1 LVGGSKVDK
10 INVKRTYNVSTQ
22 KGGKMQRKIFK
33 TGNSLVVSLPK
44 DAIEEMKLSEGTVV
58 NVYYDRV
65 TSKLIVEPVDTDQAV
80 EGIDEEFAQQVSE
93 FIEQYRP
100 ALDELAK

>member
-1 LVGGSKVDK
+1 MRRKV
-10 INVKRTYNVSTQ
+10 
-22 KGGKMQRKIFK
+22 FK
-33 TGNSLVVSLPK
+33 AGNSLVVSLPK
-44 DAIEEMKLSEGTVV
+44 DAIEEMQISEGTTV

-65 TSKLIVEPVDTDQAV
+65 TNKLIVEPVDPVQEV

-100 ALDELAK
+100 ALDELAR

>member
-1 LVGGSKVDK
+1 
-10 INVKRTYNVSTQ
+10 
-22 KGGKMQRKIFK
+22 MQRKIFK

-44 DAIEEMKLSEGTVV
+44 DAIEEMQISEGTVV
-58 NVYYDRV
+58 SVYYDRV
-65 TSKLIVEPVDTDQAV
+65 TSKLIVESVDTDQAV

-100 ALDELAK
+100 ELDELAR

>member
-1 LVGGSKVDK
+1 M
-10 INVKRTYNVSTQ
+10 R
-22 KGGKMQRKIFK
+22 RKIFK
-33 TGNSLVVSLPK
+33 TGNSLVVSIPK
-44 DAIEEMKLSEGTVV
+44 DAIEEMQISEGTVV

-65 TSKLIVEPVDTDQAV
+65 TNKLIVETVDTDQEAK
-80 EGIDEEFAQQVSE
+80 GIDEEFEQQVSE

>member
-1 LVGGSKVDK
+1 
-10 INVKRTYNVSTQ
+10 
-22 KGGKMQRKIFK
+22 MQRKIFK

-44 DAIEEMKLSEGTVV
+44 DAIEEMQISEGTVV
-58 NVYYDRV
+58 SVYYDRV

-93 FIEQYRP
+93 FIEQYKP
-100 ALDELAK
+100 ALDELAR

>member
-1 LVGGSKVDK
+1 
-10 INVKRTYNVSTQ
+10 
-22 KGGKMQRKIFK
+22 MQRKIFK

-65 TSKLIVEPVDTDQAV
+65 TSKIIVEPVGTDQAV
-80 EGIDEEFAQQVSE
+80 EGINEEFAQQVSE

>member
-1 LVGGSKVDK
+1 
-10 INVKRTYNVSTQ
+10 
-22 KGGKMQRKIFK
+22 MQRKIFK

-44 DAIEEMKLSEGTVV
+44 DAIEEMQVSEGTVV
-58 NVYYDRV
+58 SVYYDRV
-65 TSKLIVEPVDTDQAV
+65 TSKLIVEPIDTDQVV
-80 EGIDEEFAQQVSE
+80 EGINEEFAQQVSE